1 VVSAWIGLGSN
12 MANPAA
18 RISGAIDRLGQEPQL
33 TLERV
38 SSLYRTAPLEY
49 LEQADFIN
57 AVARVSTILGAEQLL
72 ERLVRIE
79 TELGRTRNGDRY
91 GPRVIDLDLLLFSD
105 EMHCTPALTVPHPR
119 LHQRLF
125 VLAPLAEIEG
135 DMRLPDGSNL
145 AIRVTACTGQ
155 RVERMSA
162 AATTAAIDGV
172 TNGSSY

>member
-1 VVSAWIGLGSN
+1 LKYKGSVVSAWIGLGSN

-38 SSLYRTAPLEY
+38 SSFYRTAPLEY

-105 EMHCTPALTVPHPR
+105 IVLHNADEVPWNGRCSLLHRFSDRGKPCHP
-119 LHQRLF
+119 LSHY
-125 VLAPLAEIEG
+125 G
-135 DMRLPDGSNL
+135 
-145 AIRVTACTGQ
+145 
-155 RVERMSA
+155 
-162 AATTAAIDGV
+162 
-172 TNGSSY
+172 